1 MMTMAFL
8 GLLFLPD
15 LKKRMILQ
23 RGNQNLIIFR
33 NTIILGKIFCGNAT
47 EHFSC
52 TLQIQ
57 VIEIF
62 SLVYA
67 EVIWECPFHTFIE
80 QVSL

>member
-1 MMTMAFL
+1 M
-8 GLLFLPD
+8 
-15 LKKRMILQ
+15 
-23 RGNQNLIIFR
+23 FR

-62 SLVYA
+62 SSVYA